1 VNELLLHSIDSKD
14 DDSIFDLNP
23 PPLKK
28 KRSSIDEML
37 AFQQQVRTLSDKMS
51 REIID
56 AQLLNPTS
64 EDEEDCA
71 ICYENKI
78 CSSGQRIDTFVFNSC
93 EHRFCQ
99 ACVKE
104 NFKMLIESGEVL
116 KLNCLKM
123 GCGKPATDVQLK

>member
-1 VNELLLHSIDSKD
+1 MHSKDSED
-14 DDSIFDLNP
+14 DDSVFDLDP
-23 PPLKK
+23 PPLQK

-37 AFQQQVRTLSDKMS
+37 AFQQRVRTLSDKMS
-51 REIID
+51 REITD
-56 AQLLNPTS
+56 AQLLNPTA

-78 CSSGQRIDTFVFNSC
+78 CSSGQRSDTFVFNSC

-116 KLNCLKM
+116 KLNCLQM
-123 GCGKPATDVQLK
+123 GCGKPATDA